1 MTQNNKNTNS
11 FGKLNITNKVISYGG
26 QTWPL
31 RNITR
36 VGKYEITNPNPYSI
50 MSMLKTVLGV
60 LLGVFLAVA
69 GYSIGYIIFLAA
81 GIYLYY
87 KYYKNRQNI
96 PFYGLRIET
105 SSGSAELFT
114 SPNEN
119 FIDKLVTTIS
129 DVIHADEK
137 MDLTVNID
145 QRTIYD
151 NIHDSTIVQNS
162 DVRDS
167 FNKS

>member
-1 MTQNNKNTNS
+1 MAADNKKSNS
-11 FGKLNITNKVISYGG
+11 FGKLNITNRVISYGG
-26 QTWPL
+26 QTWSL

-36 VGKYEITNPNPYSI
+36 VGKYEITSPNPYST
-50 MSMLKTVLGV
+50 MDMVKTGLGI
-60 LLGVFLAVA
+60 LLGIFLVSIEV
-69 GYSIGYIIFLAA
+69 SIGYIIILGA

-87 KYYKNRQNI
+87 QYYKNKQNT
-96 PFYGLRIET
+96 PLYGLRIET

-114 SPNEN
+114 SPNES
-119 FIDKLVTTIS
+119 FIDKLVHTIT

-162 DVRDS
+162 EVRDS